1 MSIRFALAIIDE
13 YDLPLVLSPILS
25 ISWEKDIEY
34 QLMTDFSV
42 KITEEAI
49 TSITEKAIT
58 SITEKL
64 KEWITKDMVL
74 GLVDEISKE
83 KEFENG

>member
-49 TSITEKAIT
+49 TSITEK
-58 SITEKL
+58 L

>member
-49 TSITEKAIT
+49 TSITEKLKGW
-58 SITEKL
+58 ITE
-64 KEWITKDMVL
+64 DMVL